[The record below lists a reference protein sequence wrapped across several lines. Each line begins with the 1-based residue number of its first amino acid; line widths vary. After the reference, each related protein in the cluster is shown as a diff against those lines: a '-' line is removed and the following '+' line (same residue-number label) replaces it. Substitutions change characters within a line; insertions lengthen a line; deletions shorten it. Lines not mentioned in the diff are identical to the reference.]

1 MRAVIFA
8 NGPLKDF
15 SGVQSRLL
23 PGDYL
28 IAADGGVRHMIALG
42 VSPSAVIGD
51 MDSLPED
58 VAGRI
63 PGAEMIR
70 HPPRKDETDLEL
82 AIGLAMERGAETVL
96 VFGALGKRWDMTL
109 ANALIGAMP
118 DFGDLDIRLIDGK
131 QEIRVLKKNRTHLF
145 SGKKG
150 EMISLIP
157 ICGNVRGITSTG
169 LEYPLENSALEF
181 GKTRGVSNS
190 FSGERASIHFKA
202 GLLLCVAGIGP

>member
-28 IAADGGVRHMIALG
+28 IAADGGIRHMIALG
-42 VSPSAVIGD
+42 VSPAAVIGD
-51 MDSLPED
+51 LDSFPED
-58 VAGRI
+58 VAGQAS
-63 PGAEMIR
+63 GAEMIR
-70 HPPRKDETDLEL
+70 HSPRKDETDLEL
-82 AIGLAMERGAETVL
+82 AIRLAMERGAEKAL
-96 VFGALGKRWDMTL
+96 VFGALGRRWDMTL
-109 ANALIGAMP
+109 ANALIGAIP
-118 DFGDLDIRLIDGK
+118 DFDNMDIRLIDGN
-131 QEIRVLKKNRTHLF
+131 QEIRVLKENRTHLF

-157 ICGNVRGITSTG
+157 ICGHVRGITSTG

-190 FSGERASIHFKA
+190 FSGEKASVHFRT
-202 GLLLCVAGIGP
+202 GLLLCVSGIRP